1 MGNVTTRLRT
11 IELLGP
17 RTSESA
23 SLESKLKDLEL
34 HIRSA
39 TVLYDTFVVDD
50 LLRNHSYLIAR
61 SERDCQLT
69 FMLKDGR
76 QVIVAVEQ
84 ADNPAL
90 VAQKIAERLMKS
102 GYHVLRLGLGAA
114 TEAYRRC
121 MID

>member
-11 IELLGP
+11 VELLGS

-23 SLESKLKDLEL
+23 SLEL

-39 TVLYDTFVVDD
+39 TVLHDTFVVDD

-69 FMLKDGR
+69 FILKDGH
-76 QVIVAVEQ
+76 QVIVAVEP

-90 VAQKIAERLMKS
+90 VAEKIAERLMKS
-102 GYHVLRLGLGAA
+102 GNHVLRLGLGAA